1 MERFF
6 MSRRSAVALIVRVR
20 TSLLAQNDD
29 PPVDNAQRQQ
39 ERVAALT
46 RLLFDVRAGRVSV
59 FELKDPASMHIT
71 ISSD

>member
-20 TSLLAQNDD
+20 TSLLAHNDD
-29 PPVDNAQRQQ
+29 QPPADAQRQQ
-39 ERVAALT
+39 ARVADLT

-59 FELKDPASMHIT
+59 FELKDAGSMHIT